1 MNLALTTASVIV
13 LLNAARKIRDIGME
27 SLRAKVE
34 TGEQTE
40 TPSLAANQAS
50 VDRKILDELPIAERA
65 HLRTAL
71 AKPAGRSN
79 LIPSG
84 GSILI
89 QVLSYLLE

>member
-50 VDRKILDELPIAERA
+50 VDRKILDELPIADKGTPS
-65 HLRTAL
+65 H
-71 AKPAGRSN
+71 RSGKTRWSEQPDSVRRFN
-79 LIPSG
+79 FDTG
-84 GSILI
+84 A
-89 QVLSYLLE
+89 VLFT